1 MDPCGSRVL
10 PALSSSARITEPLLR
25 AGPALD
31 QLHRLPSGDV
41 DRGQQDKPI
50 GPSCGI

>member
-1 MDPCGSRVL
+1 MLG
-10 PALSSSARITEPLLR
+10 SSAGVTEPLLR
-25 AGPALD
+25 AGAALD